1 MPLGVGVED
10 AEGGVGAEDRDEDA
24 EAEGFDDPG
33 GIDQVDHLGWG
44 CAALRVIAGGLAVF
58 WWGGHGSLV
67 ACPASHAGI
76 RTGGRG

>member
-1 MPLGVGVED
+1 
-10 AEGGVGAEDRDEDA
+10 
-24 EAEGFDDPG
+24 
-33 GIDQVDHLGWG
+33 
-44 CAALRVIAGGLAVF
+44 LRVIAGGLAGF